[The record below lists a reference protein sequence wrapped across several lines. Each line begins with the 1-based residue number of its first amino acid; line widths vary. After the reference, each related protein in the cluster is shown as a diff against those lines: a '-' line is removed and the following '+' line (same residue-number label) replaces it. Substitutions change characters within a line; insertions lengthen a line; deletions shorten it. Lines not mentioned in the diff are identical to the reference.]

1 VAAPSPTN
9 VPVIGNV
16 SRLSVMVSWPLAI
29 VAGTRTTSARLPRS
43 HVGSSTRSIAPSAMG
58 ALSWALG
65 YISCAQ
71 EAIANQANKEQ
82 DIERFDPLAA
92 KSKEGALW
100 FVRAIT
106 ERCLKRPNEPF
117 VNAIKCSWQKWLDV
131 PPKGLCG

>member
-1 VAAPSPTN
+1 MVRRQSDELVAARIEERIGR
-9 VPVIGNV
+9 VIGQKLHV
-16 SRLSVMVSWPLAI
+16 LH
-29 VAGTRTTSARLPRS
+29 AGTDRDLDASFET
-43 HVGSSTRSIAPSAMG
+43 IAQQRIA
-58 ALSWALG
+58 ALVV
-65 YISCAQ
+65 AQ